1 MRFPSRGWLD
11 KLLRRSVR
19 YDKATADFG
28 GHKLSRYLQAFLEN
42 TSDQVLFL
50 DRDWRITFL
59 NQSATR
65 ELPGGA
71 ALMGRNIWEAFPP
84 IRGTAIEERYR
95 RAVADNAPQVFEA
108 YYPPLS
114 AWYEVHAVPV
124 EGGLTVFFHN
134 INERFAAAETLRA
147 RERQLATVFGQ
158 TMVGILHRDLN
169 QQVLMVNQRYCNIV
183 GRSREELNGLPIQ
196 AFTHPD
202 HIAPSIALFQ
212 EHVRTGEPFQIEK
225 RYIRP
230 DGSSVWC
237 AVNVSFVCDD
247 AGKVVS
253 MITVAEDI
261 SARKAAEEKVREGH
275 NLLQVL
281 TDSIQDLIFVK
292 DRNGQFVFAN
302 RSLTEKCGT
311 VEGRGDRDFYSP
323 EVAQGFEEGDRR
335 VLTSGEVT
343 TIEEAVPI
351 GGELR
356 KFQTVKVPWR
366 KDGEIIGVI
375 GISRDLTERLEAEA
389 KLSESRRQ
397 LATLIDNLP
406 GLVYRCAPEPPWP
419 FSFMSVGAASLT
431 GYSACDFMEGR
442 ITWAHVVHP
451 DDLDP
456 LSRII
461 AAGVEERQ
469 PFSRTYRIITRSG
482 ETRWV
487 MERGQCI
494 YDASGAPAFLEGIID
509 DVTLQKDT
517 EERLRWSA
525 QHDPMTMLPNRRL
538 FHERL
543 NEALKRSGS
552 HDRKV
557 GLILLDVDHLKEVND
572 TLGHDAGDALL
583 QTVAERLVASARP
596 IDTVARNGGDE
607 FGIILPDLES
617 QHDLL
622 MRIEPI
628 LARLKEPF
636 GHGGHVIHC
645 RASIG
650 ASLWPDHAEQVD
662 DLVKQADVA
671 LYTAKASGRGKVMV
685 FEPAMRMEARKRAQ
699 MRSNAREAL
708 DARRIEPHYQ
718 PKVHLGAGTLAGF
731 EALLRWRNQQMGI
744 ELPSKIQAAF
754 EDPRLAIGIG
764 QQMHDQ
770 VLMDM
775 RRWLDAGI
783 HFGHVAINVSA
794 AELKGSDFADQVLE
808 RLKAMDIPT
817 RYLELEV
824 TETVF
829 IGRGAEHVEQ
839 ALRVLSAE
847 GVRIA
852 LDDFGTGYASLAHL
866 KQFPVDIIKID
877 RSFVRDLA
885 EDPDYTAILQAVLHL
900 GQSLGIDTVAEGIET
915 QVQAS
920 FLRSQGCNL
929 GQGYLFG
936 KAIPRTR
943 IADLVSSWD
952 PSRFGASVA

>member
-1 MRFPSRGWLD
+1 MRFPSRAWLD

-19 YDKATADFG
+19 LDKMPGDFG
-28 GHKLSRYLQAFLEN
+28 GHRLSRYLQAFLEN
-42 TSDQVLFL
+42 TSDRVLFL

-59 NQSATR
+59 NQGATQ
-65 ELPGGA
+65 ELPGGF
-71 ALMGRNIWEAFPP
+71 ALIGQNFWEAFPRT
-84 IRGTAIEERYR
+84 RGTAVEEGWR
-95 RAVADNAPQVFEA
+95 RAMAENATQVFEA

-124 EGGLTVFFHN
+124 EDGLTVFFRN
-134 INERFAAAETLRA
+134 IDERFNAAEALRA

-169 QQVLMVNQRYCNIV
+169 QQVLMVNQRFCDIL
-183 GRSREELNGLPIQ
+183 GRSRDELNGLPMQ
-196 AFTHPD
+196 AFTHAD
-202 HIAPSIALFQ
+202 HIEANLALFRQ
-212 EHVRTGEPFQIEK
+212 HVQTGEPFQIEK
-225 RYIRP
+225 RYLRP

-237 AVNVSFVCDD
+237 AVNVSFVRDD

-253 MITVAEDI
+253 TITVAEDI
-261 SARKAAEEKVREGH
+261 SGRKAAEEKVREGH

-292 DRNGQFVFAN
+292 DRNGRFVFAN
-302 RSLTEKCGT
+302 RSLTEKCGP
-311 VEGRGDRDFYSP
+311 VEGLGDRHFYSP
-323 EVAQGFEEGDRR
+323 DVAKGFEDGDRR
-335 VLTSGEVT
+335 VLTSGEPITV
-343 TIEEAVPI
+343 EEVIPI
-351 GGELR
+351 GGERR

-366 KDGEIIGVI
+366 RDGEIIGVI
-375 GISRDLTERLEAEA
+375 GVSRDLTERLEAEA
-389 KLSESRRQ
+389 ELSESRRQ
-397 LATLIDNLP
+397 LTTLIDNLP
-406 GLVYRCAPEPPWP
+406 GLVYRCAPMLPWP
-419 FSFMSVGAASLT
+419 FIFMSEGATSLT
-431 GYSACDFMEGR
+431 GHSAGDFMEGR
-442 ITWAHVVHP
+442 IAWADMVHP
-451 DDLDP
+451 DDLDD

-461 AAGVEERQ
+461 TASIEERQ
-469 PFSRTYRIITRSG
+469 PFSKTYRIITRSG

-494 YDASGAPAFLEGIID
+494 YDASGTPAFLEGIID
-509 DVTLQKDT
+509 DVTLQKHS

-543 NEALKRSGS
+543 DEALKRSGGNG
-552 HDRKV
+552 RKV

-583 QTVAERLVASARP
+583 QNVAQRLGASARP
-596 IDTVARNGGDE
+596 NDTVARNGGDE
-607 FGIILPDLES
+607 FGIILPGLES
-617 QHDLL
+617 ERDLL
-622 MRIEPI
+622 MLIEPI

-636 GHGGHVIHC
+636 AYGGHVIHC

-650 ASLWPDHAEQVD
+650 ASLWPDHADGAD
-662 DLVKQADVA
+662 DLVKQADIA
-671 LYTAKASGRGKVMV
+671 LYTAKASGRGKVMI

-699 MRSNAREAL
+699 MRSSAREAI
-708 DARRIEPHYQ
+708 DARRIEPYYQ
-718 PKVHLGAGTLAGF
+718 PKVHLDAGTLAGF

-770 VLMDM
+770 VFTDM

-783 HFGHVAINVSA
+783 HFGHVAVNVSA
-794 AELKGSDFADQVLE
+794 AELKGLDFADQVLG

-829 IGRGAEHVEQ
+829 VGRGAEHVEK

-900 GQSLGIDTVAEGIET
+900 GQNLGIDTVAEGVET

-920 FLRSQGCNL
+920 FLRAQGCNF

-943 IADLVSSWD
+943 MADLVSSWD
-952 PSRFGASVA
+952 ASRFGASVT